1 MRSGHISSPAAD
13 DLSQATHSFLKKIRE
28 KASILAAVSRGLTSP
43 NALSSNN
50 ALKVLQGAAEATV
63 DFPDLEA
70 TRQEL
75 LAAWTSAADRELNQL
90 EAELKD
96 ECAARGWQVEGQWP
110 KLIVERGIDVIID
123 IKKHK
128 IEVGSARL
136 KDLSATGVMTALET
150 LVPHLRPKNF
160 SPDRFLE
167 ELAVAHDTCAND
179 PSDQVEIFKVYR
191 ALVIGAQPEKLW
203 RDAAGTH
210 FVPFTIDQFRARL
223 ATLLEVGPLRT
234 KKGKELRIFPPLQP
248 RDAIFVYQAAQQR
261 FGYIGRIAFFEADG
275 DQ

>member
-1 MRSGHISSPAAD
+1 MICPKPPIRFLRRSG
-13 DLSQATHSFLKKIRE
+13 KKHPF
-28 KASILAAVSRGLTSP
+28 LAAVSRGLTSP
-43 NALSSNN
+43 NALSSNK

-136 KDLSATGVMTALET
+136 KDLSAMGVMTALEM

-179 PSDQVEIFKVYR
+179 PSDQVEILRSTEHWSSARSQKSFGETRR
-191 ALVIGAQPEKLW
+191 APISSHLRSISSEPGSRRSLKLVLC
-203 RDAAGTH
+203 
-210 FVPFTIDQFRARL
+210 
-223 ATLLEVGPLRT
+223 GPKR
-234 KKGKELRIFPPLQP
+234 KELRIFPPLQP

-261 FGYIGRIAFFEADG
+261 FGYIGRIAFLKADG